1 MKVKTLLEYLSTQDP
16 EGRVFLGSAEGHGE
30 KEFLCC
36 FSFVD
41 NSDVVLS
48 TEDDFDVKEELTSML
63 GEFIKEGVDELDAY
77 QDMLDLGYTPDILR
91 KNDLAGEADAME
103 VFCREHG
110 MLG

>member
-36 FSFVD
+36 FSFAH
-41 NSDVVLS
+41 NNDVVLV
-48 TEDDFDVKEELTSML
+48 TEDDFDVKEELTPML
-63 GEFIKEGVDELDAY
+63 EKFVEEGVDELDAY
-77 QDMLDLGYTPDILR
+77 QDMLDLGYTPDIL
-91 KNDLAGEADAME
+91 KKYGLAGEADAME